1 MKNYTVR
8 KLLNHEYRKWL
19 LKKHYAKRLANVS
32 YGYGLIDQDYN
43 ILGVCTF
50 GSPVNR
56 QFNNGDCIFYNY
68 KVRTLELNRLVMNS
82 NQEKNLWS
90 FFLSS
95 CLKLLPKPLAII
107 SYADPNNNHHG
118 YIYQATNWIYTG
130 TSGDKYIYHFANGD
144 SFDIRRGLHKK
155 PKVVSYEK
163 LKPTYRYLYLL
174 GSKKEKKDMLK
185 DLKYEHLDYPKGN
198 NKNYECIDIDMKIQP
213 ELFSF

>member
-19 LKKHYAKRLANVS
+19 LEKHYAKRLSGVS
-32 YGYGLIDQDYN
+32 YGYGLIDENYN
-43 ILGVCTF
+43 ILGVATF
-50 GSPVNR
+50 GSPMNYK
-56 QFNNGDCIFYNY
+56 FNNGDCIFHNY

-82 NQEKNLWS
+82 NQEKNLLS
-90 FFLSS
+90 YFLSS
-95 CLKLLPKPLAII
+95 CLKLLPKPLAVI

-130 TSGDKYIYHFANGD
+130 QSNNKNKYTFENGTT
-144 SFDIRRGLHKK
+144 FDVTRGIHTKGKIIKK
-155 PKVVSYEK
+155 EK

-174 GSKKEKKDMLK
+174 GSKKEKKEMLK
-185 DLKYEHLDYPKGN
+185 DLKYQHLDYPKGN